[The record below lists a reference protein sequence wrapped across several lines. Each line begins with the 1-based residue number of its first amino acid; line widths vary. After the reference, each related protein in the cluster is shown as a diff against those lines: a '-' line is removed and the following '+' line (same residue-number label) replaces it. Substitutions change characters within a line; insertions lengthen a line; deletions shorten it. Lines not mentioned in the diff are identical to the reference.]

1 LGSPVPIYRA
11 LMLEVERRRQ
21 ALGFPMEKFSEW
33 AGLCDRFYPKALHA
47 DKPSGRQVQW
57 GTFQII
63 IDALFPNGVDVI
75 LKPRP
80 GAVMSENDLKAKLLQ
95 LKAIKDPKSQREL
108 MSELGKRGAESRR
121 AKLSKA
127 RRSAIARRA
136 IKTRWR
142 RERKTRTTPKQLAP
156 DSGNTQRA

>member
-1 LGSPVPIYRA
+1 
-11 LMLEVERRRQ
+11 MLEVERRRQ
-21 ALGFPMEKFSEW
+21 ALGLPMEKFSEF

-57 GTFQII
+57 ATMQVI
-63 IDALFPNGVDVI
+63 IDALFPNGFDLEI
-75 LKPRP
+75 RAKPGP
-80 GAVMSENDLKAKLLQ
+80 IMSESNLKAKLLQ

-121 AKLSKA
+121 TKLSKA

-156 DSGNTQRA
+156 DSGDTQRA